1 MTAAVPRRSLSAGER
16 HAFAAG
22 DEAAL
27 AQLRADLRA
36 AFGQGARAIVVE
48 TGDPSVVGE
57 DGFAARLLMM
67 GRWLGTPSIQSPQ
80 GEHVAR
86 VERRPG
92 DAQARGTHSD
102 LELAPHTDLHDILA
116 LGAVRE
122 AMRGGDS
129 FLVRAVDLHEAV
141 RQRMPHHLPALRQ
154 GYFFGTNPVLRSR
167 APVSADRVPV
177 FAGEGDGVQCCFN
190 PYFLQAAAQA
200 RGEAL
205 PPAFADAVT
214 DLRALA
220 LELATTAQFRLS
232 PGDVVLWHNW
242 SWLHGRTAFE
252 DDPEQRRLLLR
263 LWLRSDLCPPADIR
277 FAERSVAIDDD
288 HERTRRKGMRVE

>member
-1 MTAAVPRRSLSAGER
+1 
-16 HAFAAG
+16 
-22 DEAAL
+22 
-27 AQLRADLRA
+27 
-36 AFGQGARAIVVE
+36 
-48 TGDPSVVGE
+48 
-57 DGFAARLLMM
+57 
-67 GRWLGTPSIQSPQ
+67 
-80 GEHVAR
+80 
-86 VERRPG
+86 
-92 DAQARGTHSD
+92 
-102 LELAPHTDLHDILA
+102 
-116 LGAVRE
+116 
-122 AMRGGDS
+122 
-129 FLVRAVDLHEAV
+129 
-141 RQRMPHHLPALRQ
+141 MPHHLPALRE

-167 APVSADRVPV
+167 APVSASEVPV
-177 FAGEGDGVQCCFN
+177 FAGDGDGVQCCFN

-220 LELATTAQFRLS
+220 LELAMTAQFRLS

-263 LWLRSDLCPPADIR
+263 LWLRSDLCHPADIR

-288 HERTRRKGMRVE
+288 HERTRREGMRVE

>member
-1 MTAAVPRRSLSAGER
+1 
-16 HAFAAG
+16 
-22 DEAAL
+22 
-27 AQLRADLRA
+27 
-36 AFGQGARAIVVE
+36 
-48 TGDPSVVGE
+48 
-57 DGFAARLLMM
+57 
-67 GRWLGTPSIQSPQ
+67 
-80 GEHVAR
+80 

-116 LGAVRE
+116 LGTARRR
-122 AMRGGDS
+122 RGRDS
-129 FLVRAVDLHEAV
+129 FSSARRTCTTRFGSGCRIICRRCA
-141 RQRMPHHLPALRQ
+141 

-167 APVSADRVPV
+167 APVSAKVPV
-177 FAGEGDGVQCCFN
+177 FAGDGDGVQCCFN
-190 PYFLQAAAQA
+190 PISCKPPRARGGSAAACVCRCRHRSA
-200 RGEAL
+200 RAG
-205 PPAFADAVT
+205 VGT
-214 DLRALA
+214 GG
-220 LELATTAQFRLS
+220 TAQFRLS

-288 HERTRRKGMRVE
+288 HECTRREGMRVE